1 MKTGKITSAL
11 IGETS
16 AGGLCLHIYRDG
28 DLVYS
33 HDYFENGATDSYY
46 KSALRQAID
55 DMIAMEDYGDWEGND
70 MIDYNDGDTTLETLT
85 FDGAKWALVGRD
97 TISDDV
103 IRVNTDRLPA
113 DITGQVVDGE
123 K

>member
-16 AGGLCLHIYRDG
+16 AGGLWLHIYRDG
-28 DLVYS
+28 ELVYS
-33 HDYFENGATDSYY
+33 HDYFANGATDSYY

-55 DMIAMEDYGDWEGND
+55 DMLAMEDYGDWEGND

-85 FDGAKWALVGRD
+85 FDGAKWELVGRD

-103 IRVNTDRLPA
+103 IRVNKDRLPA
-113 DITGQVVDGE
+113 SIIGEVD
-123 K
+123 

>member
-33 HDYFENGATDSYY
+33 HDYFANGATDSYY

-55 DMIAMEDYGDWEGND
+55 DMLAMEDWESWEDSD

-85 FDGAKWALVGRD
+85 FDGAKWELTGRD

-103 IRVNTDRLPA
+103 IRENKDRLP
-113 DITGQVVDGE
+113 DSVTGEIEG
-123 K
+123 